1 MHFDRLDERT
11 MMPLRTI
18 LPLVVVSLLATP
30 AFASDP
36 IGPSKSPA
44 DDAPPA
50 QVTAGATATVTAPK
64 IEVVRMPADFEAP
77 SRGVALPILYG
88 SYAVLQGYDA
98 ANTLRGVG
106 VGGVEVN
113 PMMAGPSR
121 NAAAMWA
128 IKGAVTAASIV
139 ASERLWRS
147 HRRAQAIA
155 VMAIA
160 NGVMAGVALHNA
172 SVLNGVR

>member
-1 MHFDRLDERT
+1 MHFDCFNERT
-11 MMPLRTI
+11 MMPLLTM

-30 AFASDP
+30 TFASDP

-44 DDAPPA
+44 DEPPA
-50 QVTAGATATVTAPK
+50 QVITRTTVATPTV
-64 IEVVRMPADFEAP
+64 EVVRMPSDFEAP
-77 SRGVALPILYG
+77 SRGVTLPILY
-88 SYAVLQGYDA
+88 SSFAVLQGYDA
-98 ANTLRGVG
+98 VTTLRGVG
-106 VGGVEVN
+106 IGGVEVN

-128 IKGAVTAASIV
+128 IKGGVTAAAIV

-155 VMAIA
+155 MMAIA
-160 NGVMAGVALHNA
+160 NGVMAGVAMRNA
-172 SVLNGVR
+172 SVMNGVR

>member
-1 MHFDRLDERT
+1 MHFARFNERT
-11 MMPLRTI
+11 TMSLRTM

-36 IGPSKSPA
+36 IGPSKSSA
-44 DDAPPA
+44 DDAPAA
-50 QVTAGATATVTAPK
+50 QVTASATVTTPK

-106 VGGVEVN
+106 IGGVEVN

-128 IKGAVTAASIV
+128 IKGGVTAASIV

>member
-1 MHFDRLDERT
+1 MHFDWFNERT

-36 IGPSKSPA
+36 IGPSKSA

-50 QVTAGATATVTAPK
+50 QVTASAIVTMPT
-64 IEVVRMPADFEAP
+64 IEVVRMPANFEAP

-98 ANTLRGVG
+98 VNTLRGVG
-106 VGGVEVN
+106 FGGVEAN

-128 IKGAVTAASIV
+128 IKGGVTAASIV

-147 HRRAQAIA
+147 HRRAEAIA